1 MRASAVSRMTIPMLL
16 VHRTA
21 FDTRRGRRGAA
32 SSHSATRTK
41 THRNA
46 LKRICGS
53 KSTMRSGIVAT
64 PLHRQSFPVRVKDTG
79 GIEATAT
86 CTRPE
91 RRTTDSGYRFRIAAS
106 SVSKIENE
114 FRTQMADQS
123 QVREV
128 LRAMTSNCSGL
139 PAGPGQPTAS
149 TDNSDRPCAMEY
161 HSSYGSVTD
170 CLNQSGSIAGADP
183 RTIAEA
189 GAHAAGRPYP
199 EEELS
204 GAERH

>member
-32 SSHSATRTK
+32 SSHRATRTK

-46 LKRICGS
+46 PKRICGS
-53 KSTMRSGIVAT
+53 KSTMRFGIVAT

-91 RRTTDSGYRFRIAAS
+91 RRTTDSGYRCRIAAS
-106 SVSKIENE
+106 SIENE

-123 QVREV
+123 PVREV

-149 TDNSDRPCAMEY
+149 TDNTDRPCAMEY

-170 CLNQSGSIAGADP
+170 CLNPSGSIAGADP
-183 RTIAEA
+183 RTVAEA
-189 GAHAAGRPYP
+189 GAHATGRPYR
-199 EEELS
+199 EDELS